1 MRTIYAYAMSYI
13 VVLVLIAFIGMIA
26 ELSASRHT
34 LLQKQIYYLTF
45 AAVAIWCTIKYA
57 IGPDIRFYI
66 PFYNGLQSPQYTVT
80 HLSDLS
86 FEPGFTFFCSILH
99 TCGISFWGMTA
110 IISIFYFAVIFQLF
124 KKIQGYQTLALLML
138 VCLDYNLILMEF
150 RQCLAVSFF
159 YLFILLSEKKKYGWA
174 MVMAILSTTMHKS
187 AIIVLALFG
196 LLYLAGKVRVSKQ
209 EYILLAVLI
218 IGLLFIPLQPL
229 LLKVVEMLPLS
240 STQLI
245 SAKHHLTVGTPFQKI
260 LFVYLA
266 SILCLAYYSIP
277 KEGNI
282 RRHWIVWCSVALLV
296 CLYPYW
302 FLLNRLR
309 SFFLPFLIIYI
320 ANTIQSS
327 EKKDTLMKQI
337 YAMIL
342 VVYSVVLMLDI
353 PQKNKQLRSPT
364 DSISLVVERFEHSE
378 EELQK
383 RQMAQAILY
392 WDYDYK
398 EMIKRGQQ

>member
-1 MRTIYAYAMSYI
+1 MQIIYAYAMSYI
-13 VVLVLIAFIGMIA
+13 VVLILIAFIGMIA

-34 LLQKQIYYLTF
+34 LLQRQIYHLTF
-45 AAVAIWCTIKYA
+45 AAVAIWCTLKYA
-57 IGPDIRFYI
+57 IGPDIQHYI
-66 PFYNGLQSPQYTVT
+66 PFYNASYSFLQVPS
-80 HLSDLS
+80 HLHESL
-86 FEPGFTFFCSILH
+86 FEPGFVIFCSLLH
-99 TCGISFWGMTA
+99 TCGISFWGMTS

-124 KKIQGYQTLALLML
+124 KKIRGYQTLALLML

-174 MVMAILSTTMHKS
+174 MLMAILSSTMHKS

-196 LLYLAGKVRVSKQ
+196 LLYLVGKVQVSKQ
-209 EYILLAVLI
+209 EYILLAALI
-218 IGLLFIPLQPL
+218 IGLLCIPLQPL

-240 STQLI
+240 PTQLV
-245 SAKHHLTVGTPFQKI
+245 SAKHHLMVGVSFQKI
-260 LFVYLA
+260 LIVYLA

-277 KEGNI
+277 QGGNT
-282 RRHWIVWCSVALLV
+282 RHHWLIWCGVALLV

-309 SFFLPFLIIYI
+309 SFFLPFLIVYI
-320 ANTIQSS
+320 ANTVQSS
-327 EKKDTLMKQI
+327 EKKDVLMKQV
-337 YAMIL
+337 YATIL
-342 VVYSVVLMLDI
+342 VMYSVVLMIDI
-353 PQKNKQLRSPT
+353 PQRNKQMRYPT
-364 DSISLVVERFEHSE
+364 DSISLVVERCKYSE

-383 RQMAQAILY
+383 RQMAQAELY

-398 EMIKRGQQ
+398 EMIKRGLQ